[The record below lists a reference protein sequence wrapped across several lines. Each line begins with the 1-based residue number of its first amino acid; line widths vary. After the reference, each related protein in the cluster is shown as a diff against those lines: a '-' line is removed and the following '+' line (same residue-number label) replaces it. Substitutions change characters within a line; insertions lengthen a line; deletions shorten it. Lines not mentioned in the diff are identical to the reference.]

1 MVREPIFGTELLGV
15 GRITNPLCAKP
26 ICDILRTVVI
36 SYSNPSSRT
45 LGFFVYA
52 DIFHTIK
59 IFHCW

>member
-36 SYSNPSSRT
+36 WIT
-45 LGFFVYA
+45 FQVD
-52 DIFHTIK
+52 DIIKQWSPNIK
-59 IFHCW
+59 I